1 VDLIIKQGRPARI
14 LVQDDRTQALLRQL
28 CPQIGIQLV
37 RLESIETLEEAMN
50 DFIRQFSRDE
60 ETDAGGPGVE
70 DQLRQLTETL
80 EKLPSLAEL
89 PDEILKNLLEM
100 VPLGMLSEKLAD
112 RVRTEAKRR
121 GIK

>member
-1 VDLIIKQGRPARI
+1 IIKQGRPARI

-50 DFIRQFSRDE
+50 DFIRQFSRDK
-60 ETDAGGPGVE
+60 ETDADSPGGE

-89 PDEILKNLLEM
+89 PDEILENLLEM
-100 VPLGMLSEKLAD
+100 LPLGMLSGKLAD
-112 RVRTEAKRR
+112 
-121 GIK
+121 